1 MNKNNKQLQQGIPVP
16 KWMVIGFKTL
26 ERLSPYVAM
35 RIAAHIFSKP
45 IKFRT
50 SRHEKQQSLRC
61 TNTLHHVTK
70 IGENIMVYEWGN
82 AGKRI
87 LINHGWSSRG
97 TQMYQVAEQLHAA
110 GFHVISYDA
119 PAHGGSSGSK
129 TNMLQILEV
138 TKYLKQHYG
147 GFYGIIGHSLGGGV
161 SFQYTKQS
169 SEVKK
174 LVTIASID
182 KLSTIFENYTAI
194 IGLRKK
200 TCVRMTVY
208 FERKYKVK
216 ISDYDSYLAA
226 QQITTPTLVIHDE
239 YDYDVN
245 IEAANNI
252 IKHHKN
258 ATLMVTQGLGHS
270 KILSDPKVIDAITS
284 FITTP

>member
-1 MNKNNKQLQQGIPVP
+1 MDKKNKQQLQGVPVP

-26 ERLSPYVAM
+26 EQISPYMAM

-45 IKFRT
+45 IKFRAPML
-50 SRHEKQQSLRC
+50 EKQQSLRC

-70 IGENIMVYEWGN
+70 IGENIMVYEWEN

-97 TQMYQVAEQLHAA
+97 TQMYHIAEQLHAA

-119 PAHGGSSGSK
+119 PAHGKSSGSK

-138 TKYLKQHYG
+138 TQYLKNYYG
-147 GFYGIIGHSLGGGV
+147 EFHALIGHSLGGGV
-161 SFQYTKQS
+161 SYQYVKQS
-169 SEVKK
+169 TEVKK

-182 KLSTIFENYTAI
+182 KLSTVFENYTAI
-194 IGLRKK
+194 IGLSKK
-200 TCVRMTVY
+200 ACDRMTVY

-216 ISDYDSYLAA
+216 ISDFDSYLAA
-226 QQITTPTLVIHDE
+226 KQIAAPTLVIHDK
-239 YDYDVN
+239 YDYDVS
-245 IEAANNI
+245 IDAANNI
-252 IKHHKN
+252 TKHHKN

-270 KILSDPKVIDAITS
+270 KILSDPKVVDAITS